1 MSKSI
6 YYLLVLTSV
15 GAILLPLRGRSE
27 RLANSA
33 TPVLIELFTSEGCS
47 SCPPADRLLRAIEKE
62 GMQGAEV
69 IVLSE
74 HVDYWD
80 YLGWRDPFSSAQF
93 SKRQQ
98 DYSRLFRNNG
108 VYTPQMVING
118 RVEFVGNSGSLAAKE
133 IRNAIG
139 RPVATVRVGPVAI
152 ETPEGGKSVATV
164 QLAVGDLPQ
173 MSAHDE
179 LEVMLAVT
187 ETGLRSKPRTGE
199 NSGAALEHTGV
210 VRTLVKAGRV
220 EAPGFAAKARV
231 TLDPAWH
238 RQSLRLVAF
247 VQEKKSRIVW
257 GAAQAALEPSTPQF

>member
-6 YYLLVLTSV
+6 YYLLGLTAAV
-15 GAILLPLRGRSE
+15 AILMPIRGRSE
-27 RLANSA
+27 RLANLP
-33 TPVLIELFTSEGCS
+33 TPVLVELFTSEGCS

-80 YLGWRDPFSSAQF
+80 HLGWRDPFSSAQF
-93 SKRQQ
+93 SRRQQ
-98 DYSRLFRNNG
+98 DYGRLFGSEG
-108 VYTPQMVING
+108 VYTPQMVVNG
-118 RVEFVGNSGSLAAKE
+118 RVEFVGNNGSLAAKE
-133 IRNAIG
+133 IRNAVG
-139 RPVATVRVGPVAI
+139 RKVATVRVGPAGI
-152 ETPEGGKSVATV
+152 ETPEGGKPVATV

-173 MSAHDE
+173 MSRRDE

-187 ETGLRSKPRTGE
+187 ETGLRSKPKNGE
-199 NSGAALEHTGV
+199 NYGVSLEHTGV
-210 VRTLVKAGRV
+210 VRTLVRVGRV
-220 EAPGFAAKARV
+220 ESPGFAAQAKV
-231 TLDPAWH
+231 TLDPAWQ

-257 GAAQAALEPSTPQF
+257 GAAQVALEPSAR

>member
-6 YYLLVLTSV
+6 YYLLGLTAGV
-15 GAILLPLRGRSE
+15 AILMPVRGRSE
-27 RLANSA
+27 RLANAA
-33 TPVLIELFTSEGCS
+33 TPVLVELFTSEGCS
-47 SCPPADRLLRAIEKE
+47 SCPPADRLLRAIEAE
-62 GMQGAEV
+62 RTPGADV

-98 DYSRLFRNNG
+98 DYGRMFRNNG

-118 RVEFVGNSGSLAAKE
+118 RVEFVGNDGNLAAKE
-133 IRNAIG
+133 IRKATA
-139 RPVATVRVGPVAI
+139 RQVATVRVGLIGI
-152 ETPEGGKSVATV
+152 ETPDGGKPVATV

-173 MSAHDE
+173 MSPNDE

-187 ETGLRSKPRTGE
+187 ESGLHSKPRTGE
-199 NSGAALEHTGV
+199 NSGASLEHTGV

-220 EAPGFAAKARV
+220 ESPGFAAKARV
-231 TLDPAWH
+231 TLDPAWN
-238 RQSLRLVAF
+238 RRSIRLVAF

-257 GAAQAALEPSTPQF
+257 GATQMALEPSAP

>member
-6 YYLLVLTSV
+6 YYLLGLTALV
-15 GAILLPLRGRSE
+15 AILLPIRGRSE
-27 RLANSA
+27 RLGTSG
-33 TPVLIELFTSEGCS
+33 TPVLVELFTSEGCS
-47 SCPPADRLLRAIEKE
+47 SCPPADRLLRAIEAE
-62 GMQGAEV
+62 QTPGAEV

-98 DYSRLFRNNG
+98 DYGRMFRNNG
-108 VYTPQMVING
+108 VYTPQMVVNG
-118 RVEFVGNSGSLAAKE
+118 RVEFIGNDGSLASKE
-133 IRNAIG
+133 IRKATG
-139 RPVATVRVGPVAI
+139 RPVATVRVTSIAI
-152 ETPEGGKSVATV
+152 GAPEGGKPVAIV

-173 MSAHDE
+173 MSPTDD

-187 ETGLRSKPRTGE
+187 ETGLRSKPRSGE
-199 NSGAALEHTGV
+199 NSGYALEHTGV

-220 EAPGFAAKARV
+220 EAPGFAAKAKV
-231 TLDPAWH
+231 TIDPVWNRH
-238 RQSLRLVAF
+238 SLRLVVF

-257 GAAQAALEPSTPQF
+257 GAAQVALEPSAP